1 MGQACPGEVVTYTCT
16 VDQAA
21 TVGWT
26 AAPVLTDP
34 TAVQFLTTQIIDQ
47 RMRDCSSVHSVRC
60 TDLDFFASLTSVG
73 IVQNGLADLI
83 STFTFTAKAALSGMV
98 VLCSA
103 TTENSTPTMNQ
114 SLIIAGKWISPIFMH
129 ANYDMI
135 VGNEAN

>member
-1 MGQACPGEVVTYTCT
+1 M

-34 TAVQFLTTQIIDQ
+34 TAVQVLTTQIIDQ

-103 TTENSTPTMNQ
+103 TTENSTPAVNQ
-114 SLIIAGKWISPIFMH
+114 SLIIAGKWISPILMH

>member
-1 MGQACPGEVVTYTCT
+1 M

-47 RMRDCSSVHSVRC
+47 RMRDCSAVHSVRC
-60 TDLDFFASLTSVG
+60 ADLNFFASLTSVG
-73 IVQNGLADLI
+73 VVQNGLADLI
-83 STFTFTAKAALSGMV
+83 STFTFTAKAELSGMV

-103 TTENSTPTMNQ
+103 TTENSTPTVNQ
-114 SLIIAGKWISPIFMH
+114 SLIIAGKWISPIFY
-129 ANYDMI
+129 ACKL
-135 VGNEAN
+135 